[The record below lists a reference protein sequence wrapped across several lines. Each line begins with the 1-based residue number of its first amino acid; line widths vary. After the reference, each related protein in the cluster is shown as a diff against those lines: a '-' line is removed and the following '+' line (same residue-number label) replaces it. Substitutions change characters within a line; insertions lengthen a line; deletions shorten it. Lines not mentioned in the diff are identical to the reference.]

1 MRTKAKLILSPD
13 LSYIMPLA
21 VRLWGRWTG
30 KGPEFVEGSYKL
42 KFGQGLNLIGL
53 LYLAFACI
61 TFNFPSV
68 HPITASN
75 MNYTCAAVG
84 GSVLIATVTWFTTGS
99 KGFSGPQAGNWEQQ
113 ARIHG
118 QHPAGSITD
127 SYDADMTEQKGSE
140 VVVDRSKPK
149 E

>member
-1 MRTKAKLILSPD
+1 
-13 LSYIMPLA
+13 MPLA

-30 KGPEFVEGSYKL
+30 KGPVFVEGSYNL
-42 KFGQGLNLIGL
+42 KFGLGLNIIGL

-75 MNYTCAAVG
+75 MNYTCAAVAV
-84 GSVLIATVTWFTTGS
+84 SVLIATVTWFTTGS
-99 KGFSGPQAGNWEQQ
+99 KGFSGPQAGTWTQQ
-113 ARIHG
+113 AIIHG
-118 QHPAGSITD
+118 QHLTRSMTD
-127 SYDADMTEQKGSE
+127 SSDAHVIDQKGSE
-140 VVVDRSKPK
+140 VVDVMDQKGRRTHT

>member
-1 MRTKAKLILSPD
+1 
-13 LSYIMPLA
+13 MPLA

-30 KGPEFVEGSYKL
+30 KGPVFDEGSYNL
-42 KFGQGLNLIGL
+42 KFGLGLNIIGL

-75 MNYTCAAVG
+75 MNYTCAAVAV
-84 GSVLIATVTWFTTGS
+84 SVLIATVTWFTTGS
-99 KGFSGPQAGNWEQQ
+99 KGFSGPQAGTWTQQ
-113 ARIHG
+113 AIIHG
-118 QHPAGSITD
+118 QHLTTSMTD
-127 SYDADMTEQKGSE
+127 SSDVHVIDQKGSE
-140 VVVDRSKPK
+140 VVDVMDQKGRRTHA